1 MAAIDD
7 LQTALL
13 ERYNID
19 EPGDGSVFAAVARVR
34 EEGAAA
40 IPVLEHELRERTFY
54 HWHERIWEAF
64 ANLSNGEPEGLAA
77 KSYNELKALAK
88 ARGIAF
94 VGLTKAALV
103 EALTEEDS
111 PAEPTA

>member
-19 EPGDGSVFAAVARVR
+19 EAADSTLFAAVARVR
-34 EEGAAA
+34 EEGVAA
-40 IPVLEHELRERTFY
+40 IPMLERELRARTFY
-54 HWHERIWEAF
+54 HWHERVWEAF

-77 KSYNELKALAK
+77 RSFKELQALAK
-88 ARGIAF
+88 ARGIAS
-94 VGLTKAALV
+94 VGVTKAALV
-103 EALTEEDS
+103 EALTEVS